1 MIYILAFIVL
11 IGVIVFVH
19 ELGHF
24 WAARSVGVG
33 VERFSVGMPPNFID
47 FTKTKK
53 GLVVDI
59 FFFAFHDKK
68 IKWKKIFSTTFR
80 SFNTPSET
88 IYTIG
93 LLPLGGY
100 VKMKG
105 ILDESMDSDFKG
117 ADDELE
123 SKNAL
128 QKIWV
133 MSAGVIMN
141 LILTFFVFVLIANL
155 PGGIQVPQDNKPI
168 VDFVIPGENLGKL
181 KNDND
186 SPIIEEIIKG
196 SEAES
201 YGLSIGDTILSINNK
216 KLNSWTEISKY
227 IGDLRKD
234 KENLF
239 SIEIKR
245 QDEIYKIE
253 KNSILDEPFGI
264 GKSLLTQKGDIIL
277 SIDNKQINSWAD
289 IQDYIIDKPAHEFK
303 LTLKRDGEL
312 IEIDSL
318 KIGES
323 PDILSGRVD
332 QKIGTLD
339 IQKNTIPLDPKLQFT
354 ESIVYGFNKTKW
366 AMTLMTS
373 SLKMIFQGNVS
384 RDEVGSIIMIG
395 DMAGQAAQAGL
406 VPFLYLMALISVN
419 LAYIN
424 ILPIPGLDG
433 GHIVL
438 ILIEVLMGRKLSVK
452 TRIRIQS
459 VGMFI
464 LLSLMVF
471 LLLNDIIRVFF

>member
-47 FTKTKK
+47 FTKTEK

-59 FFFAFHDKK
+59 YFFGPQDKK
-68 IKWKKIFSTTFR
+68 IKWKKVFSTTFS
-80 SFNTPSET
+80 SFNSPSET

-141 LILTFFVFVLIANL
+141 LILAFFVFVLIGNLQGDTKVETNDTVIDYVVPEQSAELAGIIAGDKIISIDSIKIETWNEAVANISQH
-155 PGGIQVPQDNKPI
+155 PNEKIPI
-168 VDFVIPGENLGKL
+168 VIERSGEILFLEASLGSRPNL
-181 KNDND
+181 
-186 SPIIEEIIKG
+186 S
-196 SEAES
+196 
-201 YGLSIGDTILSINNK
+201 T
-216 KLNSWTEISKY
+216 
-227 IGDLRKD
+227 
-234 KENLF
+234 
-239 SIEIKR
+239 
-245 QDEIYKIE
+245 
-253 KNSILDEPFGI
+253 
-264 GKSLLTQKGDIIL
+264 
-277 SIDNKQINSWAD
+277 
-289 IQDYIIDKPAHEFK
+289 
-303 LTLKRDGEL
+303 
-312 IEIDSL
+312 
-318 KIGES
+318 
-323 PDILSGRVD
+323 GRVD
-332 QKIGTLD
+332 QQVGTLGVSKS
-339 IQKNTIPLDPKLQFT
+339 QVRVELNFQ
-354 ESIVYGFNKTKW
+354 ESVVYGFNEMTW

-384 RDEVGSIIMIG
+384 RDEVGSVIMIG

-406 VPFLYLMALISVN
+406 APFLFLMALISVN
-419 LAYIN
+419 LAFIN

-433 GHIVL
+433 GHIAL

-452 TRIRIQS
+452 ARIRIQS

>member
-47 FTKTKK
+47 FTKTEK
-53 GLVVDI
+53 GLVLDI
-59 FFFAFHDKK
+59 YFFGLQDKK
-68 IKWKKIFSTTFR
+68 IKWKKVFSTTFS
-80 SFNTPSET
+80 SFNSPSET

-141 LILTFFVFVLIANL
+141 LILTFFVFVLIGNL
-155 PGGIQVPQDNKPI
+155 Q
-168 VDFVIPGENLGKL
+168 
-181 KNDND
+181 
-186 SPIIEEIIKG
+186 
-196 SEAES
+196 
-201 YGLSIGDTILSINNK
+201 GDTKVETNDTVIDYVVPEQSAELAGI
-216 KLNSWTEISKY
+216 IA
-227 IGDLRKD
+227 GD
-234 KENLF
+234 
-239 SIEIKR
+239 
-245 QDEIYKIE
+245 KI
-253 KNSILDEPFGI
+253 I
-264 GKSLLTQKGDIIL
+264 
-277 SIDNKQINSWAD
+277 SIDNVEVETWNEAVANISQHPNETIPIVIERK
-289 IQDYIIDKPAHEFK
+289 
-303 LTLKRDGEL
+303 GERL
-312 IEIDSL
+312 FLEASL
-318 KIGES
+318 GS
-323 PDILSGRVD
+323 RPNLSTGRVD
-332 QKIGTLD
+332 QQVGTLGVSKS
-339 IQKNTIPLDPKLQFT
+339 QVPVELNFR
-354 ESIVYGFNKTKW
+354 ESVVYGFNETTW

-384 RDEVGSIIMIG
+384 RDEVGSVIMIG

-406 VPFLYLMALISVN
+406 VPFLFLMALISVN

-433 GHIVL
+433 GHIAL

-452 TRIRIQS
+452 ARIRIQS

>member
-19 ELGHF
+19 ELGHYL
-24 WAARSVGVG
+24 AARSVGVG
-33 VERFSVGMPPNFID
+33 VERFSIGMPPNFVD

-53 GLVVDI
+53 GLIIDI
-59 FFFAFHDKK
+59 YFFVLKNGKVKWQK
-68 IKWKKIFSTTFR
+68 IYSTTLS

-88 IYTIG
+88 IFTIG

-105 ILDESMDSDFKG
+105 ILDESMDSEFKG
-117 ADDELE
+117 EKDELE

-141 LILTFFVFVLIANL
+141 LILTFFVFTLIGNL
-155 PGGIQVPQDNKPI
+155 Q
-168 VDFVIPGENLGKL
+168 
-181 KNDND
+181 
-186 SPIIEEIIKG
+186 
-196 SEAES
+196 
-201 YGLSIGDTILSINNK
+201 GDT
-216 KLNSWTEISKY
+216 
-227 IGDLRKD
+227 
-234 KENLF
+234 
-239 SIEIKR
+239 
-245 QDEIYKIE
+245 KIE
-253 KNSILDEPFGI
+253 NPNTTIDYIVPDQPAYNAGL
-264 GKSLLTQKGDIIL
+264 QVGDSFIAIEGANVDSWYEAVGQIEKYPNETITISFNRQGETL
-277 SIDNKQINSWAD
+277 NKQVTLGARPD
-289 IQDYIIDKPAHEFK
+289 
-303 LTLKRDGEL
+303 LT
-312 IEIDSL
+312 
-318 KIGES
+318 
-323 PDILSGRVD
+323 SGRVD
-332 QKIGTLD
+332 REVGALGIS
-339 IQKNTIPLDPKLQFT
+339 KNQVPIELNLT
-354 ESIVYGFNKTKW
+354 ESLVYGLNETKW

-384 RDEVGSIIMIG
+384 RDEVGSVIMIG

-406 VPFLYLMALISVN
+406 VPFLFLMALISVN

-433 GHIVL
+433 GHIAL
-438 ILIEVLMGRKLSVK
+438 ILVESLLGRKLSVK

-471 LLLNDIIRVFF
+471 LLLNDIIRVLF

>member
-19 ELGHF
+19 ELGHYL
-24 WAARSVGVG
+24 AARSVGVG
-33 VERFSVGMPPNFID
+33 VERFSIGMPPNFVD

-53 GLVVDI
+53 GLIIDI
-59 FFFAFHDKK
+59 YFFVLKNGKVKWQK
-68 IKWKKIFSTTFR
+68 IYSTTLS

-88 IYTIG
+88 IFTIG

-105 ILDESMDSDFKG
+105 ILDESMDSEFKG
-117 ADDELE
+117 EKDELE

-141 LILTFFVFVLIANL
+141 LILTFFVFTLIGNL
-155 PGGIQVPQDNKPI
+155 QGDTKIENPNTTIDYIVPDQPAYNAGLQVGDSFI
-168 VDFVIPGENLGKL
+168 AIEGENA
-181 KNDND
+181 D
-186 SPIIEEIIKG
+186 SWY
-196 SEAES
+196 EAV
-201 YGLSIGDTILSINNK
+201 G
-216 KLNSWTEISKY
+216 
-227 IGDLRKD
+227 
-234 KENLF
+234 
-239 SIEIKR
+239 
-245 QDEIYKIE
+245 QIE
-253 KNSILDEPFGI
+253 KYPNETITISFNRQGETL
-264 GKSLLTQKGDIIL
+264 
-277 SIDNKQINSWAD
+277 NKQVTLGARPD
-289 IQDYIIDKPAHEFK
+289 
-303 LTLKRDGEL
+303 LT
-312 IEIDSL
+312 
-318 KIGES
+318 
-323 PDILSGRVD
+323 SGRVD
-332 QKIGTLD
+332 REVGALGIS
-339 IQKNTIPLDPKLQFT
+339 KNQVPVELNFT
-354 ESIVYGFNKTKW
+354 ESLVYGLNETKW

-384 RDEVGSIIMIG
+384 RDEVGSVIMIG

-406 VPFLYLMALISVN
+406 VPFLFLMALISVN

-433 GHIVL
+433 GHIAL
-438 ILIEVLMGRKLSVK
+438 ILVESLLGRKLSVK

-471 LLLNDIIRVFF
+471 LLLNDIIRVLF

>member
-47 FTKTKK
+47 FTKTEK

-59 FFFAFHDKK
+59 YFFGPQDKK
-68 IKWKKIFSTTFR
+68 IKWKKVFSTTFS
-80 SFNTPSET
+80 SFNSPSET

-141 LILTFFVFVLIANL
+141 LILAFFVFVLIGNL
-155 PGGIQVPQDNKPI
+155 Q
-168 VDFVIPGENLGKL
+168 
-181 KNDND
+181 
-186 SPIIEEIIKG
+186 
-196 SEAES
+196 
-201 YGLSIGDTILSINNK
+201 GDTKVETNDTVIDYVVPEQSAELAGI
-216 KLNSWTEISKY
+216 IA
-227 IGDLRKD
+227 GD
-234 KENLF
+234 
-239 SIEIKR
+239 
-245 QDEIYKIE
+245 KI
-253 KNSILDEPFGI
+253 I
-264 GKSLLTQKGDIIL
+264 
-277 SIDNKQINSWAD
+277 SIDNIKIETWNEAVANISQHPNETIPIVIERS
-289 IQDYIIDKPAHEFK
+289 
-303 LTLKRDGEL
+303 GEIL
-312 IEIDSL
+312 FLEASL
-318 KIGES
+318 GS
-323 PDILSGRVD
+323 RPNLSTGRVD
-332 QKIGTLD
+332 QQIGTLGVSKS
-339 IQKNTIPLDPKLQFT
+339 QVPVELNFQ
-354 ESIVYGFNKTKW
+354 ESVVYGFNETTW

-384 RDEVGSIIMIG
+384 REEVGSVIMIG

-406 VPFLYLMALISVN
+406 VPFLFLMALISVN

-433 GHIVL
+433 GHIAL

-452 TRIRIQS
+452 ARIRIQS

>member
-47 FTKTKK
+47 FIKTEK
-53 GLVVDI
+53 GLVIDI
-59 FFFAFHDKK
+59 YFFGLQDKK
-68 IKWKKIFSTTFR
+68 IKWKKIFSTTFS
-80 SFNTPSET
+80 SFNSPSET

-105 ILDESMDSDFKG
+105 ILDESMDSNFKG

-141 LILTFFVFVLIANL
+141 LVLTFLVFVLIGNL
-155 PGGIQVPQDNKPI
+155 QGDAKVETNDTVIDYVVPEQSAELAGIIAGDK
-168 VDFVIPGENLGKL
+168 
-181 KNDND
+181 
-186 SPIIEEIIKG
+186 II
-196 SEAES
+196 
-201 YGLSIGDTILSINNK
+201 
-216 KLNSWTEISKY
+216 
-227 IGDLRKD
+227 
-234 KENLF
+234 
-239 SIEIKR
+239 
-245 QDEIYKIE
+245 
-253 KNSILDEPFGI
+253 
-264 GKSLLTQKGDIIL
+264 
-277 SIDNKQINSWAD
+277 SIDNVEVETWNEAVANISQHPNETIPIVIERSGEIFFLEA
-289 IQDYIIDKPAHEFK
+289 
-303 LTLKRDGEL
+303 TLGSR
-312 IEIDSL
+312 
-318 KIGES
+318 
-323 PDILSGRVD
+323 PNLSTGRVD
-332 QKIGTLD
+332 QQVGTLGVSKS
-339 IQKNTIPLDPKLQFT
+339 QVPVELNFR
-354 ESIVYGFNKTKW
+354 ESVVYGFNETTW

-384 RDEVGSIIMIG
+384 RDEVGSVIMIG

-406 VPFLYLMALISVN
+406 VPFLFLMALISVN

-433 GHIVL
+433 GHIAL

-452 TRIRIQS
+452 ARIRIQS
-459 VGMFI
+459 VGMSI

>member
-59 FFFAFHDKK
+59 FFFAFQDKK
-68 IKWKKIFSTTFR
+68 IKWKKVFSTTFS
-80 SFNTPSET
+80 SFNIPSET

-105 ILDESMDSDFKG
+105 ILDESMDSEFKG

-141 LILTFFVFVLIANL
+141 LILTFFIFVLIGNL
-155 PGGIQVPQDNKPI
+155 Q
-168 VDFVIPGENLGKL
+168 
-181 KNDND
+181 
-186 SPIIEEIIKG
+186 
-196 SEAES
+196 
-201 YGLSIGDTILSINNK
+201 GDTMVESNDTVIDYVVPEQSAELAGI
-216 KLNSWTEISKY
+216 IA
-227 IGDLRKD
+227 GD
-234 KENLF
+234 
-239 SIEIKR
+239 
-245 QDEIYKIE
+245 KI
-253 KNSILDEPFGI
+253 I
-264 GKSLLTQKGDIIL
+264 
-277 SIDNKQINSWAD
+277 SIDN
-289 IQDYIIDKPAHEFK
+289 
-303 LTLKRDGEL
+303 
-312 IEIDSL
+312 IEVETWNDAVTNISQHPNETIPIAVERSGKILFVEASL
-318 KIGES
+318 GS
-323 PDILSGRVD
+323 RPNLSTGRVD
-332 QKIGTLD
+332 QQIGTLGVSKS
-339 IQKNTIPLDPKLQFT
+339 QVPVELSFK
-354 ESIVYGFNKTKW
+354 ESVVYGFNKTSW

-384 RDEVGSIIMIG
+384 RDEVGSVIMIG
-395 DMAGQAAQAGL
+395 DMAGQAAQEGL
-406 VPFLYLMALISVN
+406 VPFLFLMALISVN

-433 GHIVL
+433 GHIAL

-452 TRIRIQS
+452 SRIRIQS

-471 LLLNDIIRVFF
+471 LLLNDIIRVFS

>member
-19 ELGHF
+19 ELGHYL
-24 WAARSVGVG
+24 AARSVGVG
-33 VERFSVGMPPNFID
+33 VERFSIGMPPNFVD

-53 GLVVDI
+53 GLIIDI
-59 FFFAFHDKK
+59 YFFVLKNRKVKWQK
-68 IKWKKIFSTTFR
+68 IYSTTLS

-88 IYTIG
+88 IFTIG

-105 ILDESMDSDFKG
+105 ILDESMDSEFKG
-117 ADDELE
+117 EKDELE

-141 LILTFFVFVLIANL
+141 LILTLFVFTLIGNL
-155 PGGIQVPQDNKPI
+155 QGDTKI
-168 VDFVIPGENLGKL
+168 ENLNTTIDYIVPDQPAHNAGL
-181 KNDND
+181 QVGD
-186 SPIIEEIIKG
+186 SFIAIEG
-196 SEAES
+196 ANVDSWYEAV
-201 YGLSIGDTILSINNK
+201 G
-216 KLNSWTEISKY
+216 
-227 IGDLRKD
+227 
-234 KENLF
+234 
-239 SIEIKR
+239 
-245 QDEIYKIE
+245 QIE
-253 KNSILDEPFGI
+253 KYPNETITISFNRQGETL
-264 GKSLLTQKGDIIL
+264 
-277 SIDNKQINSWAD
+277 NKQVTLGARPD
-289 IQDYIIDKPAHEFK
+289 
-303 LTLKRDGEL
+303 LT
-312 IEIDSL
+312 
-318 KIGES
+318 
-323 PDILSGRVD
+323 SGRVD
-332 QKIGTLD
+332 REVGALGIS
-339 IQKNTIPLDPKLQFT
+339 KNQVPVELNFT
-354 ESIVYGFNKTKW
+354 ESLVYGLNETKW

-384 RDEVGSIIMIG
+384 RDEVGSVIMIG

-406 VPFLYLMALISVN
+406 VPFLFLMALISVN

-433 GHIVL
+433 GHIAL
-438 ILIEVLMGRKLSVK
+438 ILVESLLGRKLSVK

-471 LLLNDIIRVFF
+471 LLLNDIIRVLF

>member
-1 MIYILAFIVL
+1 MIYILAFIIL

-33 VERFSVGMPPNFID
+33 VERFSVGMPPNFVD

-59 FFFAFHDKK
+59 FFFAFRDKK
-68 IKWKKIFSTTFR
+68 IKWEKVFSTTFS
-80 SFNTPSET
+80 SFTSPSET

-141 LILTFFVFVLIANL
+141 LILTFFIFVLIGNL
-155 PGGIQVPQDNKPI
+155 Q
-168 VDFVIPGENLGKL
+168 
-181 KNDND
+181 
-186 SPIIEEIIKG
+186 
-196 SEAES
+196 
-201 YGLSIGDTILSINNK
+201 GDTILESNDTVIDYVVPEQSAELAGIINGDKILSINNIEVETWNDAVINIEQFPNK
-216 KLNSWTEISKY
+216 TIPIIVERSGEILFLEAS
-227 IGDLRKD
+227 LSSRP
-234 KENLF
+234 NL
-239 SIEIKR
+239 S
-245 QDEIYKIE
+245 
-253 KNSILDEPFGI
+253 
-264 GKSLLTQKGDIIL
+264 
-277 SIDNKQINSWAD
+277 
-289 IQDYIIDKPAHEFK
+289 
-303 LTLKRDGEL
+303 
-312 IEIDSL
+312 
-318 KIGES
+318 
-323 PDILSGRVD
+323 SGRVD
-332 QKIGTLD
+332 QQVGALGVSKSQVPVELNV
-339 IQKNTIPLDPKLQFT
+339 Q
-354 ESIVYGFNKTKW
+354 ESIVYGFNETKW

-384 RDEVGSIIMIG
+384 RDEVGSVIMIG

-406 VPFLYLMALISVN
+406 VPFLFLMALISVN

-433 GHIVL
+433 GHIAL
-438 ILIEVLMGRKLSVK
+438 ILVEVLMGRKLSVK
-452 TRIRIQS
+452 ARIRIQS

-471 LLLNDIIRVFF
+471 LILNDIIRVFF

>member
-33 VERFSVGMPPNFID
+33 VERFSIGMPPNFID

-59 FFFAFHDKK
+59 FFFGLQDKK
-68 IKWKKIFSTTFR
+68 IKWKKVFSTTFS

-105 ILDESMDSDFKG
+105 ILDESMDSEFKG

-141 LILTFFVFVLIANL
+141 LILTFFIFILIGNIQ
-155 PGGIQVPQDNKPI
+155 GINI
-168 VDFVIPGENLGKL
+168 V
-181 KNDND
+181 
-186 SPIIEEIIKG
+186 
-196 SEAES
+196 ES
-201 YGLSIGDTILSINNK
+201 NDTIIDNVVAEQSADLAGI
-216 KLNSWTEISKY
+216 IA
-227 IGDLRKD
+227 GDK
-234 KENLF
+234 
-239 SIEIKR
+239 
-245 QDEIYKIE
+245 
-253 KNSILDEPFGI
+253 
-264 GKSLLTQKGDIIL
+264 IL
-277 SIDNKQINSWAD
+277 SIDNIEVETWSDAVTNISLHPNET
-289 IQDYIIDKPAHEFK
+289 ISIVVE
-303 LTLKRDGEL
+303 REGE
-312 IEIDSL
+312 
-318 KIGES
+318 
-323 PDILSGRVD
+323 ILSLETSLGSRPNVATGRVD
-332 QKIGTLD
+332 QQVGTLGVY
-339 IQKNTIPLDPKLQFT
+339 KNTIPIELNFQ
-354 ESIVYGFNKTKW
+354 ESIVYGFERTKT
-366 AMTLMTS
+366 TLILMTY

-384 RDEVGSIIMIG
+384 RNEVGSIIMIG
-395 DMAGQAAQAGL
+395 DFAGRAAQEG
-406 VPFLYLMALISVN
+406 LISFLGLIAILSVN
-419 LAYIN
+419 IAYIN

-433 GHIVL
+433 GHIAI
-438 ILIEVLMGRKLSVK
+438 ILIESLIGRKLSVK
-452 TRIRIQS
+452 ARIRIQTI
-459 VGMFI
+459 GMII

-471 LLLNDIIRVFF
+471 LIGNDISRYLFKS

>member
-1 MIYILAFIVL
+1 MIYILAFIIL

-33 VERFSVGMPPNFID
+33 VERFSVGMPPNFVD

-59 FFFAFHDKK
+59 FFFAFRNKK
-68 IKWKKIFSTTFR
+68 IKWEKVFSTTFS
-80 SFNTPSET
+80 SFTSPSET

-141 LILTFFVFVLIANL
+141 LILTFFVFILIGNL
-155 PGGIQVPQDNKPI
+155 Q
-168 VDFVIPGENLGKL
+168 
-181 KNDND
+181 
-186 SPIIEEIIKG
+186 
-196 SEAES
+196 
-201 YGLSIGDTILSINNK
+201 GDTILESNDTVIDYVVPEQSAELAGIINGDKILSINNIEVETWNDAVINIEQFPNK
-216 KLNSWTEISKY
+216 TIPITVERSGEILFLEAS
-227 IGDLRKD
+227 LSSRP
-234 KENLF
+234 NL
-239 SIEIKR
+239 S
-245 QDEIYKIE
+245 
-253 KNSILDEPFGI
+253 
-264 GKSLLTQKGDIIL
+264 
-277 SIDNKQINSWAD
+277 
-289 IQDYIIDKPAHEFK
+289 
-303 LTLKRDGEL
+303 
-312 IEIDSL
+312 
-318 KIGES
+318 
-323 PDILSGRVD
+323 SGRVD
-332 QKIGTLD
+332 QQVGALGVSKSQVPVELNV
-339 IQKNTIPLDPKLQFT
+339 Q
-354 ESIVYGFNKTKW
+354 ESIVYGFNETKW

-384 RDEVGSIIMIG
+384 RDEVGSVIMIG

-406 VPFLYLMALISVN
+406 VPFLFLMALISVN

-433 GHIVL
+433 GHIAL
-438 ILIEVLMGRKLSVK
+438 ILVEVLMGRKLSVK
-452 TRIRIQS
+452 ARIRIQS

-471 LLLNDIIRVFF
+471 LILNDIIRVFF

>member
-59 FFFAFHDKK
+59 FFFALQDKK
-68 IKWKKIFSTTFR
+68 IKWEKVFSTTFS

-105 ILDESMDSDFKG
+105 ILDESMDSEFKG

-141 LILTFFVFVLIANL
+141 LILTFFVFVLIGNL
-155 PGGIQVPQDNKPI
+155 Q
-168 VDFVIPGENLGKL
+168 
-181 KNDND
+181 
-186 SPIIEEIIKG
+186 
-196 SEAES
+196 
-201 YGLSIGDTILSINNK
+201 GDTIVESNDTVIDYVVPEQSAELAGI
-216 KLNSWTEISKY
+216 IA
-227 IGDLRKD
+227 GD
-234 KENLF
+234 
-239 SIEIKR
+239 
-245 QDEIYKIE
+245 KI
-253 KNSILDEPFGI
+253 I
-264 GKSLLTQKGDIIL
+264 
-277 SIDNKQINSWAD
+277 SIDNIEVETWNDAVANIAKHPNETIPIVVERNG
-289 IQDYIIDKPAHEFK
+289 E
-303 LTLKRDGEL
+303 TLFMEA
-312 IEIDSL
+312 SL
-318 KIGES
+318 GTR
-323 PDILSGRVD
+323 PNLSTGRVD
-332 QKIGTLD
+332 QQVGTLGVSKS
-339 IQKNTIPLDPKLQFT
+339 QVPVELSFQ
-354 ESIVYGFNKTKW
+354 ESIIYGFNETRW

-384 RDEVGSIIMIG
+384 RDEVGSVIMIG

-406 VPFLYLMALISVN
+406 VPFLFLMALISIN

-433 GHIVL
+433 GHIAL

-452 TRIRIQS
+452 ARIRIQS

>member
-19 ELGHF
+19 ELGHYL
-24 WAARSVGVG
+24 AARSVGVG
-33 VERFSVGMPPNFID
+33 VERFSIGMPPNFVD

-53 GLVVDI
+53 GLIIDI
-59 FFFAFHDKK
+59 YFFVLKNGKVKWQK
-68 IKWKKIFSTTFR
+68 IYSTTLS

-88 IYTIG
+88 IFTIG

-105 ILDESMDSDFKG
+105 ILDESMDSEFKG
-117 ADDELE
+117 EKDELE

-141 LILTFFVFVLIANL
+141 LILTLFVFTLIGNL
-155 PGGIQVPQDNKPI
+155 Q
-168 VDFVIPGENLGKL
+168 
-181 KNDND
+181 
-186 SPIIEEIIKG
+186 
-196 SEAES
+196 
-201 YGLSIGDTILSINNK
+201 GDT
-216 KLNSWTEISKY
+216 
-227 IGDLRKD
+227 
-234 KENLF
+234 
-239 SIEIKR
+239 
-245 QDEIYKIE
+245 KIE
-253 KNSILDEPFGI
+253 NPNTTIDYIVPDQPAYNAGL
-264 GKSLLTQKGDIIL
+264 QVGDSFIAIEGANVDSWYEAVGQIEKYPNETITISFNRQGETL
-277 SIDNKQINSWAD
+277 NKQVTLGARPD
-289 IQDYIIDKPAHEFK
+289 
-303 LTLKRDGEL
+303 LT
-312 IEIDSL
+312 
-318 KIGES
+318 
-323 PDILSGRVD
+323 SGRVD
-332 QKIGTLD
+332 REVGALGIS
-339 IQKNTIPLDPKLQFT
+339 KNQVPVELNFT
-354 ESIVYGFNKTKW
+354 ESLVYGLNETKW

-384 RDEVGSIIMIG
+384 RDEVGSVIMIG

-406 VPFLYLMALISVN
+406 VPFLFLMALISVN

-433 GHIVL
+433 GHIAL
-438 ILIEVLMGRKLSVK
+438 ILVESLLGRKLSVK

-471 LLLNDIIRVFF
+471 LLLNDIIRVLF

>member
-59 FFFAFHDKK
+59 FFFALQDKK
-68 IKWKKIFSTTFR
+68 IKWEKVFSTTFS

-105 ILDESMDSDFKG
+105 ILDESMDSEFKG

-141 LILTFFVFVLIANL
+141 LILTFFVFVLIGNL
-155 PGGIQVPQDNKPI
+155 Q
-168 VDFVIPGENLGKL
+168 
-181 KNDND
+181 
-186 SPIIEEIIKG
+186 
-196 SEAES
+196 
-201 YGLSIGDTILSINNK
+201 GDTIVESNDTVIDYVVPEQSAELAGI
-216 KLNSWTEISKY
+216 IA
-227 IGDLRKD
+227 GD
-234 KENLF
+234 
-239 SIEIKR
+239 
-245 QDEIYKIE
+245 KI
-253 KNSILDEPFGI
+253 I
-264 GKSLLTQKGDIIL
+264 
-277 SIDNKQINSWAD
+277 SIDNIEVETWNDAVANIAKHPNETIPIVVERNG
-289 IQDYIIDKPAHEFK
+289 E
-303 LTLKRDGEL
+303 TLFMEA
-312 IEIDSL
+312 SL
-318 KIGES
+318 GTR
-323 PDILSGRVD
+323 PNLSTGRVD
-332 QKIGTLD
+332 QQVGTLGVSKS
-339 IQKNTIPLDPKLQFT
+339 QVPVELSFQ
-354 ESIVYGFNKTKW
+354 ESIIYGFNETRW

-384 RDEVGSIIMIG
+384 RDEVGSVIMIG

-406 VPFLYLMALISVN
+406 VPFLFLMALISIN

-433 GHIVL
+433 GHIAL

-452 TRIRIQS
+452 ARIRIQS

-471 LLLNDIIRVFF
+471 LLLNDVIRVFF

>member
-19 ELGHF
+19 ELGHYL
-24 WAARSVGVG
+24 AARSVGVG
-33 VERFSVGMPPNFID
+33 VERFSIGMPPNFVD

-53 GLVVDI
+53 GLIIDI
-59 FFFAFHDKK
+59 YFFVLKNGKVKWQK
-68 IKWKKIFSTTFR
+68 IYSTSLS

-88 IYTIG
+88 IFTIG

-105 ILDESMDSDFKG
+105 ILDESMDSEFKG
-117 ADDELE
+117 EKDELE

-141 LILTFFVFVLIANL
+141 LILTFFVFTLIGNL
-155 PGGIQVPQDNKPI
+155 Q
-168 VDFVIPGENLGKL
+168 
-181 KNDND
+181 
-186 SPIIEEIIKG
+186 
-196 SEAES
+196 
-201 YGLSIGDTILSINNK
+201 GDT
-216 KLNSWTEISKY
+216 
-227 IGDLRKD
+227 
-234 KENLF
+234 
-239 SIEIKR
+239 
-245 QDEIYKIE
+245 KIE
-253 KNSILDEPFGI
+253 NPNTTIDYIVPDQPAYNAGL
-264 GKSLLTQKGDIIL
+264 QVGDSFIAIEGANVDSWYEAVGQIEKYPNETITISFNRQGEML
-277 SIDNKQINSWAD
+277 NKQVTLGARPD
-289 IQDYIIDKPAHEFK
+289 
-303 LTLKRDGEL
+303 LT
-312 IEIDSL
+312 
-318 KIGES
+318 
-323 PDILSGRVD
+323 SGRVD
-332 QKIGTLD
+332 REVGALGIS
-339 IQKNTIPLDPKLQFT
+339 KNQVPVELNLT
-354 ESIVYGFNKTKW
+354 ESLVYGLNETKW

-384 RDEVGSIIMIG
+384 RDEVGSVIMIG

-406 VPFLYLMALISVN
+406 VPFLFLMALISVN

-433 GHIVL
+433 GHIAL
-438 ILIEVLMGRKLSVK
+438 ILVESLLGRKLSVK

-471 LLLNDIIRVFF
+471 LLLNDIIRVLF

>member
-19 ELGHF
+19 ELGHYL
-24 WAARSVGVG
+24 AARSVGVG
-33 VERFSVGMPPNFID
+33 VERFSIGMPPNFVD

-53 GLVVDI
+53 GLIIDI
-59 FFFAFHDKK
+59 YFFVLKNGKVKWQK
-68 IKWKKIFSTTFR
+68 IYSTTLS

-88 IYTIG
+88 IFTIG

-105 ILDESMDSDFKG
+105 ILDESMDSEFKG
-117 ADDELE
+117 EKDELE

-141 LILTFFVFVLIANL
+141 LILTFFVFTLIGNL
-155 PGGIQVPQDNKPI
+155 Q
-168 VDFVIPGENLGKL
+168 
-181 KNDND
+181 
-186 SPIIEEIIKG
+186 
-196 SEAES
+196 
-201 YGLSIGDTILSINNK
+201 GDT
-216 KLNSWTEISKY
+216 
-227 IGDLRKD
+227 
-234 KENLF
+234 
-239 SIEIKR
+239 
-245 QDEIYKIE
+245 KIE
-253 KNSILDEPFGI
+253 NPNTTIDYIVPDQPAYNAGL
-264 GKSLLTQKGDIIL
+264 QVGDSFIAIEGANVDSWYEAVGQIEKYPNETITISFNRQGETL
-277 SIDNKQINSWAD
+277 NKQVTLGARPD
-289 IQDYIIDKPAHEFK
+289 
-303 LTLKRDGEL
+303 LT
-312 IEIDSL
+312 
-318 KIGES
+318 
-323 PDILSGRVD
+323 SGRVD
-332 QKIGTLD
+332 REVGALGIS
-339 IQKNTIPLDPKLQFT
+339 KNQVPVELNFP
-354 ESIVYGFNKTKW
+354 ESLVYGLNETKW

-384 RDEVGSIIMIG
+384 RDEVGSVIMIG

-406 VPFLYLMALISVN
+406 VPFLFLMALISVN

-433 GHIVL
+433 GHIAL
-438 ILIEVLMGRKLSVK
+438 ILVESLLGRKLSVK

-471 LLLNDIIRVFF
+471 LLLNDIIRVLF